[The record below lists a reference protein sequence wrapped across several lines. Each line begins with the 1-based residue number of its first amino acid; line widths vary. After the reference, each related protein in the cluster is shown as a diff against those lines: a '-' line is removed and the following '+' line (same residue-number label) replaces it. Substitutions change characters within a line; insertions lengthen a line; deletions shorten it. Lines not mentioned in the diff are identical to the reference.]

1 MKLHLLVALLLS
13 SCAAQPAY
21 AQDSSQIMY
30 NNYGSDPDVL
40 VLRESEEAAAE
51 IYYMNG
57 NARRSPKTD
66 NILVFNGIEVHVTLV
81 IDVDDDDRERITVT
95 PITPGY
101 VVDEP
106 QQWDLL
112 DGESIVI
119 QVHYS
124 MF

>member
-1 MKLHLLVALLLS
+1 
-13 SCAAQPAY
+13 
-21 AQDSSQIMY
+21 MY